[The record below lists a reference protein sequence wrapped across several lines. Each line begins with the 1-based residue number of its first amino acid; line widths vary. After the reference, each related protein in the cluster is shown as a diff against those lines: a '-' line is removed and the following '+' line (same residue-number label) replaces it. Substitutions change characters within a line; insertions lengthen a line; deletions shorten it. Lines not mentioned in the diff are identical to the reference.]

1 MPTWL
6 IYAVLSAVA
15 AAAVGILGKVG
26 MEGANSTLATL
37 FRSGVMTLFL
47 LAVSFPLKAWTG
59 IHTISSRALLVM
71 TLSGV
76 AGALSWLFYFKA
88 LSLTEVWRVAPIDK
102 LSMPIAV
109 LLAVAFLG
117 ERPGGW
123 GWLGLALIVVGVAL
137 TLIPSGSR

>member
-1 MPTWL
+1 MPAWL
-6 IYAVLSAVA
+6 LYAVLSAIA

-26 MEGANSTLATL
+26 MQGANSTLATL
-37 FRSGVMTLFL
+37 FRSGIMTAFL
-47 LAVSFPLKAWTG
+47 LAVSFPLKAWAG
-59 IHTISSRALLVM
+59 LHTISPRAMLIM
-71 TLSGV
+71 ALSGV

-88 LSLTEVWRVAPIDK
+88 LSLTDVWRVAPIDK

-123 GWLGLALIVVGVAL
+123 GWLGIALIVIGVGF
-137 TLIPSGSR
+137 TLIPASK

>member
-1 MPTWL
+1 MPAWL

-26 MEGANSTLATL
+26 MEGANSTLATV
-37 FRSGVMTLFL
+37 FRSVIMTLFL
-47 LAVSFPLKAWTG
+47 LAASVPLKAWSG
-59 IHTISSRALLVM
+59 LHTISGKAMVVM
-71 TLSGV
+71 ALSGV

-88 LSLTEVWRVAPIDK
+88 LSLTDVWRVAPIDK

-109 LLAVAFLG
+109 MLAVIFLG

-123 GWLGLALIVVGVAL
+123 GWLGLALIVVGVGL
-137 TLIPSGSR
+137 TLIPASK